1 MQFRLW
7 DLAPFAFAGDVSP
20 VFTNFYAREGY
31 RLCIAALLILPSASA
46 LGLIYP
52 RLLASTERTGGPDAR
67 MAGYMSAANSVGC
80 LTGALLSIFWL
91 IPVFGSELSLKII
104 IVVLAALWAAFF
116 GLAKAP
122 GKRRTISMVV
132 AMSILLALTCSWRW
146 EWARISSGS
155 GQYFGERI
163 AKPGQIPGTS
173 GAVSPVSS
181 RFIYQHEG
189 MQGGFTSVVETSS
202 AGGGANVVR
211 RTLTT
216 DGKLQGSDYFEYE
229 SQLSPAALPSLFV
242 QNMDRALLIGLGTG
256 HSADILSKL
265 GYQSIEIAEF
275 STDMVEAA
283 RCCFQHVNQNVL
295 LDPRVKVHIEDG
307 RNVMLTSPRQYDL
320 ITIQITAIWYAG
332 TTNVFSREF
341 YELAHKR
348 LRPGGV
354 LQQWVQLHRIGPR
367 EIVSAIATAR
377 AVFPYVAFWVYG
389 GEGNLVAADRPL
401 EIRENRKEHVRNSR
415 TNGQDFA

>member
-1 MQFRLW
+1 
-7 DLAPFAFAGDVSP
+7 
-20 VFTNFYAREGY
+20 
-31 RLCIAALLILPSASA
+31 
-46 LGLIYP
+46 
-52 RLLASTERTGGPDAR
+52 
-67 MAGYMSAANSVGC
+67 
-80 LTGALLSIFWL
+80 
-91 IPVFGSELSLKII
+91 
-104 IVVLAALWAAFF
+104 
-116 GLAKAP
+116 
-122 GKRRTISMVV
+122 
-132 AMSILLALTCSWRW
+132 
-146 EWARISSGS
+146 
-155 GQYFGERI
+155 
-163 AKPGQIPGTS
+163 
-173 GAVSPVSS
+173 
-181 RFIYQHEG
+181 

-202 AGGGANVVR
+202 AGGGANAVR

-242 QNMDRALLIGLGTG
+242 QNMDRTLLIGLGTG

-295 LDPRVKVHIEDG
+295 FDPRVKVHIEDG

-401 EIRENRKEHVRNSR
+401 EIRENRKEHIRNSLER
-415 TNGQDFA
+415 TARISPERAAELVRDFDLGLLLNSDGVDRMLTALHPIINTDHNRWIEYAAPRYSSGAVDWRARNIRFLAQWSPGK